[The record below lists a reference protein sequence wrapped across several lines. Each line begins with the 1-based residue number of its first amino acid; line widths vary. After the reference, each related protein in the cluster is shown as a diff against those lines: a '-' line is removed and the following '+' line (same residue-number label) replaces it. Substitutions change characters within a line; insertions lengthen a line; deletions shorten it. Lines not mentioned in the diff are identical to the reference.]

1 MNGFAIIIMAGG
13 LGKRMNSNIP
23 KVLHCL
29 DNKPMLVKIIETSL
43 LLKPKKIMIVVGKYK
58 EIIIETIKKYISL
71 DYLEFVDQFEAK
83 GTGHAIKCSR
93 NNLINTD
100 VEDVLILS
108 GDVPLISKETI
119 LNCLSNLNKCKI
131 ITTIVDEPSG
141 LGRIILKNNKFIKI
155 VEEKDC
161 SNEEKKIKLINTGV
175 YAFKKDI
182 LCKYI
187 LHLNNNNA
195 QKEYY
200 LTDIIEIIKENEN
213 IDIDMY
219 EISKEKQYE
228 LTGVNTKQQ
237 LIDLSNL
244 IKIKKD

>member
-1 MNGFAIIIMAGG
+1 MNSFAIIIMAGG

-23 KVLHCL
+23 KILHLL
-29 DNKPMLVKIIETSL
+29 DNKPMLVKIVETSL
-43 LLKPKKIMIVVGKYK
+43 LLKPEKILIVVGKYK

-71 DYLEFVDQFEAK
+71 DYLEFIDQIDAK
-83 GTGHAIKCSR
+83 GTGHAIKCCR

-100 VEDVLILS
+100 IDNVLILS

-119 LNCLSNLNKCKI
+119 LICLNNLNKCKI

-155 VEEKDC
+155 IEEKDC
-161 SNEEKKIKLINTGV
+161 SNEEKNIKLVNTGI
-175 YAFKKDI
+175 YAFKKNI

-187 LHLNNNNA
+187 LHINNNNA
-195 QKEYY
+195 QQEYY
-200 LTDIIEIIKENEN
+200 LTDIIEIIKNNEK

-219 EISKEKQYE
+219 EISKDKQYE
-228 LTGVNTKQQ
+228 LTGINTQQQ
-237 LIDLSNL
+237 LIELNNL
-244 IKIKKD
+244 IKIKNG